1 MHKQQ
6 YTLIT
11 GASQGFGK
19 ALAFECARRGM
30 NLVLVSLPGELLPQL
45 AASIRQ
51 EFRVEAVTIE
61 TDLCEE
67 DSCAALFNQV
77 KAMKLQVNVLVNN
90 AGIGSTQLFEH
101 GSSAQYERQIRLN
114 ILATTTLT
122 HLFLDMLQKNSP
134 AYILNVGSLAS
145 YFSLQKKQV
154 YGATKSFVAYF
165 SKSLRRELKRKNV
178 SVSVVCPGGM
188 YTNDTCRQTIAT
200 GDFLSRASGMH
211 PEEVA
216 PIALNGLFRKK
227 EVIIPGKINWT
238 LVFLNRFVPRFVVRF
253 FEERTMKRL
262 QAPALAAVRSIE
274 SSEPVFE
281 LTCVKNNNHIRS
293 SQQALQNDGF

>member
-11 GASQGFGK
+11 GASLGFGK
-19 ALAFECARRGM
+19 ALALECARRGT
-30 NLVLVSLPGELLPQL
+30 NLVLVSLPGESLPQL

-51 EFRVEAVTIE
+51 EYRVEAVAIE

-67 DSCAALFNQV
+67 GSCAALFNQV
-77 KAMKLQVNVLVNN
+77 KAMGLQVNVLVNN
-90 AGIGSTQLFEH
+90 AGIGSTQLFED

-114 ILATTTLT
+114 ILATTILT

-154 YGATKSFVAYF
+154 YGATKSFIAYF
-165 SKSLRRELKRKNV
+165 SKSLRRELKEKNV

-188 YTNDTCRQTIAT
+188 YTNDACRQTIAT
-200 GDFLSRASGMH
+200 GDFISRASGMH
-211 PEEVA
+211 PEKVA
-216 PIALNGLFRKK
+216 PIALDGLFRKR

-262 QAPALAAVRSIE
+262 KAPTATILPIE
-274 SSEPVFE
+274 TQEPVFE
-281 LTCVKNNNHIRS
+281 LTCVKNNLIRS
-293 SQQALQNDGF
+293 SQ